1 VIAFALGVAGG
12 LVCGLIPASLVARH
26 CRQELAKKDRLISA
40 LRESYEARG
49 AMLKQMVAASVKPAP
64 TTAHESWVA
73 TGSALT
79 H

>member
-40 LRESYEARG
+40 LRESYEQRG
-49 AMLKQMVAASVKPAP
+49 VLLKQAVAATVKPA
-64 TTAHESWVA
+64 TTSAPWLA
-73 TGSALT
+73 TGSDRT

>member
-12 LVCGLIPASLVARH
+12 LVCGLIPASLVARY

-40 LRESYEARG
+40 LRESYEQRG
-49 AMLKQMVAASVKPAP
+49 VLLKQAVAATVKPA
-64 TTAHESWVA
+64 TTSAPWLA
-73 TGSALT
+73 TGSDRT